1 MSLHDPRDPHALS
14 GMPHVM
20 AKSLRAAGARLHL
33 WVPQANRLSL
43 WTRKKRAFQKL
54 VPTAALAALRRVRP
68 DPTRVDQVVWG
79 TDDYAG
85 TLAMF
90 NGMAKELTD
99 ALSNSS
105 ADLVFGC
112 CTSSLLAGLTTE
124 LPVAYFSDTTARLI
138 LNSYPELLAKPE
150 GWRRACEE
158 LEHAALGKAQSAAFA
173 TEAAKR
179 SAIDHYGMA
188 EPDTHTIPMGANVV
202 PPARPVQEP
211 CTPKRIRLV
220 TIAADPLRKRLDF
233 STAVVDALRT
243 RDCDASL
250 VAIGGTTPQASL
262 HPHTRHLGRLR
273 LSQASERQRL
283 AEALAASH
291 FLILPSVAE
300 AFGIAPC
307 EAAHAARPSIVSAA
321 GGLPEVVRHGETGL
335 VMPMAATPDDYAEAL
350 LRIAEQ
356 HGEYDAM
363 CERALARARAEYTW
377 DRWAERMMGVFE
389 RTRVSG

>member
-1 MSLHDPRDPHALS
+1 
-14 GMPHVM
+14 MPHVM
-20 AKSLRAAGARLHL
+20 ARSLAKHGAKLRIFVPRRNQVSSLARLRTRVAGAI
-33 WVPQANRLSL
+33 P
-43 WTRKKRAFQKL
+43 
-54 VPTAALAALRRVRP
+54 AAAKQVLKQFLPVGSALPHVA
-68 DPTRVDQVVWG
+68 WG
-79 TDDYAG
+79 GDDYASTMSHFG
-85 TLAMF
+85 ELA
-90 NGMAKELTD
+90 NELRD
-99 ALSNSS
+99 PVARSK
-105 ADLVFGC
+105 ADFVFGC
-112 CTSSLLAGLTTE
+112 CTSSLLAGLQTE
-124 LPVAYFSDTTARLI
+124 LPITYFSDTTARLI
-138 LNSYPELLAKPE
+138 LTAYPELAANPE

-158 LEHAALGKAQSAAFA
+158 LEQEALRKAMTAAFA

-233 STAVVDALRT
+233 ATAVVDALRT
-243 RDCDASL
+243 RGCDASL
-250 VAIGGTTPQASL
+250 VAIGGTTPHASL

-273 LSQASERQRL
+273 LSKASERQRL

-291 FLILPSVAE
+291 FLILPSLAE

-350 LRIAEQ
+350 LRVAEQ

-377 DRWAERMMGVFE
+377 DRWAERMMSVFE
-389 RTRVSG
+389 RTLVSA